1 MAPSRKRAHLGTV
14 FTSLWPPCAALC
26 GGKKR
31 YLTEDYEIAYAPSI
45 TLLDICK
52 TRSEN
57 RLPSAIRLYS
67 RAGSSSDLPFA
78 RSEVA
83 SIARLFPKSTVPTF
97 AEPDSSSGA
106 DMATHI
112 HFACHGDYN
121 WDDPLESG
129 WQLAEDQR
137 LKLADLFNDTFP
149 LRNASLVVLSACQ
162 TGVADPDDL
171 ADEYLGLTA
180 GFLFAGAPAV
190 ISTLWPVNDLATMLL
205 MEQFYRH
212 QLNQAQGAAAALRH
226 AQGWLRRVTRKSVC
240 RRLTAELT
248 KLPAS
253 DKGSA
258 QEEILRSALLAFSD
272 TGPDSPFEDP
282 SCGLPSR

>member
-1 MAPSRKRAHLGTV
+1 
-14 FTSLWPPCAALC
+14 
-26 GGKKR
+26 
-31 YLTEDYEIAYAPSI
+31 
-45 TLLDICK
+45 
-52 TRSEN
+52 
-57 RLPSAIRLYS
+57 
-67 RAGSSSDLPFA
+67 
-78 RSEVA
+78 
-83 SIARLFPKSTVPTF
+83 
-97 AEPDSSSGA
+97 
-106 DMATHI
+106 
-112 HFACHGDYN
+112 
-121 WDDPLESG
+121 
-129 WQLAEDQR
+129 
-137 LKLADLFNDTFP
+137 
-149 LRNASLVVLSACQ
+149 
-162 TGVADPDDL
+162 
-171 ADEYLGLTA
+171 
-180 GFLFAGAPAV
+180 
-190 ISTLWPVNDLATMLL
+190 L

>member
-1 MAPSRKRAHLGTV
+1 
-14 FTSLWPPCAALC
+14 LC

-205 MEQFYRH
+205 ME
-212 QLNQAQGAAAALRH
+212 
-226 AQGWLRRVTRKSVC
+226 
-240 RRLTAELT
+240 
-248 KLPAS
+248 
-253 DKGSA
+253 
-258 QEEILRSALLAFSD
+258 
-272 TGPDSPFEDP
+272 
-282 SCGLPSR
+282 